1 MYQFVFVAFYSSVVS
16 TPNPGYPHHNQ
27 RVNMR
32 IIPDQ
37 LRSKNL
43 VPFKKRHGRYNIPGM
58 TSENQVLMDRVDPDL
73 SPEEQSY
80 VRHYLGYADAL
91 MRGVE
96 ENALPTSEVAAP
108 EKAAAEHRLT
118 KPDKGLTNAS
128 NPATKDDSI
137 RAA

>member
-1 MYQFVFVAFYSSVVS
+1 
-16 TPNPGYPHHNQ
+16 
-27 RVNMR
+27 MR

-58 TSENQVLMDRVDPDL
+58 TSENEILMDRVDADL

-91 MRGVE
+91 IKSVE
-96 ENALPTSEVAAP
+96 ENASPEPSEVSVP
-108 EKAAAEHRLT
+108 ERALSSEDRLKERLKQQPPADQPDAGLVNESKPATEDHPVKAA
-118 KPDKGLTNAS
+118 
-128 NPATKDDSI
+128 
-137 RAA
+137 

>member
-1 MYQFVFVAFYSSVVS
+1 
-16 TPNPGYPHHNQ
+16 
-27 RVNMR
+27 MR

-43 VPFKKRHGRYNIPGM
+43 VPFKKRHDRYKIPGM
-58 TSENQVLMDRVDPDL
+58 TSKDEVLMDRVDPDL

-91 MRGVE
+91 IRKAE
-96 ENALPTSEVAAP
+96 ENPSPEPGEAAS
-108 EKAAAEHRLT
+108 LV
-118 KPDKGLTNAS
+118 DKS
-128 NPATKDDSI
+128 SPARNDRPV